1 MAERLQQVELLL
13 RQFDCTSAD
22 ELLECSAQAE
32 ADLDAWFAME
42 GEQHHMT
49 ARCCWQEK
57 TCIHYLYL
65 CSTFAASLKRLT
77 PECGSWQA
85 G

>member
-1 MAERLQQVELLL
+1 MNASEPALQAGAYARRWRYLQQEHDEVAERLQQLELLL

-42 GEQHHMT
+42 GE
-49 ARCCWQEK
+49 R
-57 TCIHYLYL
+57 
-65 CSTFAASLKRLT
+65 RR
-77 PECGSWQA
+77 GSFT
-85 G
+85 